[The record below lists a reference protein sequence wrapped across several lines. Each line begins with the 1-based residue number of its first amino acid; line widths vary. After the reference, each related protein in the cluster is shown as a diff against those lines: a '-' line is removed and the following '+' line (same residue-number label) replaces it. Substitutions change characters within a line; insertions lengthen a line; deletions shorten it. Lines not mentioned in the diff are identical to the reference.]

1 MWYRLPKEGAKRMS
15 IFDSLKA
22 MFTGGTES
30 AKPLKQKPVLSEED
44 RTMLIGKIRQS
55 ELFKD
60 LPQENLEEML
70 RRMDTVPVSK
80 GDVII
85 RQGDEGDFYYLLVEG
100 LAQVLR
106 KGDGDEGP
114 KVVAELD
121 EPKGFGEEALISN
134 AKRNA
139 TIVMKTDGI
148 VMRFSKD
155 SFNDY
160 VKEPILDW
168 YPAAQAQKEIGNGA
182 KWLDVRDEEDARSHL
197 PGAIEIPIDEI
208 RKRAG
213 ELNKDLLYIC
223 YCDNGR
229 MSSSAAFVLKQ
240 MGYKTG
246 VLRGGIQSL
255 KRAGLA

>member
-1 MWYRLPKEGAKRMS
+1 
-15 IFDSLKA
+15 
-22 MFTGGTES
+22 
-30 AKPLKQKPVLSEED
+30 
-44 RTMLIGKIRQS
+44 
-55 ELFKD
+55 
-60 LPQENLEEML
+60 
-70 RRMDTVPVSK
+70 MDTVPVAE

-85 RQGDEGDFYYLLVEG
+85 KQGDEGDFYYLLVEG
-100 LAQVLR
+100 KAKVLR
-106 KGDGDEGP
+106 RGDGETEAR
-114 KVVAELD
+114 VVAELD

-139 TIVMKTDGI
+139 TIVMKTGGV

-155 SFNDY
+155 AFNDY

-168 YPAAQAQKEIGNGA
+168 YSAAQAQKEIGQGA
-182 KWLDVRDEEDARSHL
+182 KWLDVRDEDEAQSHL
-197 PGAIEIPIDEI
+197 PGAIEIPIDGI

-213 ELNKDLLYIC
+213 ELSKDILYIC

-240 MGYKTG
+240 SGYKTG
-246 VLRGGIQSL
+246 VLRGGLQSL

>member
-1 MWYRLPKEGAKRMS
+1 MS
-15 IFDSLKA
+15 ILNSLKSI
-22 MFTGGTES
+22 FKGGGDAGNAGR
-30 AKPLKQKPVLSEED
+30 AKSGLSEAD
-44 RTMLIGKIRQS
+44 RKMLIGKIRQS
-55 ELFKD
+55 ELFKE

-70 RRMDTVPVSK
+70 RRMETVSVAK

-85 RQGDEGDFYYLLVEG
+85 KQGDEGDFYYLLVEG
-100 LAQVLR
+100 TAQVLR
-106 KGDGDEGP
+106 KGDGDNEA

-139 TIVMKTDGI
+139 TIVMKTDGV

-155 SFNDY
+155 AFNDY
-160 VKEPILDW
+160 VKEPTLDW
-168 YPAAQAQKEIGNGA
+168 FSAAQAQKEIGQGA
-182 KWLDVRDEEDARSHL
+182 KWLDVRDSEDAQSHL
-197 PGAIEIPIDEI
+197 PGAVEIPIDEI
-208 RKRAG
+208 RKRAS
-213 ELNKDLLYIC
+213 ELNRGVLYIC

-246 VLRGGIQSL
+246 VLRGGVQSL